1 MAGASFFFIQK
12 NLSRPVESLMEG
24 MRRMGDGKLDN
35 KLPILS
41 DDEVGR
47 LTAGFNGMLEDLRD
61 REFVKATFG
70 KYVPQ
75 QVAKAIRENK
85 GEAKPENRLAT
96 ILYSDIQGFTTVCE
110 GLSPEGLVALLNEY
124 FSLIVGIIDSHGG
137 VVNQFQGDALL
148 VTFNVPV
155 ENPDHA
161 RDAIRT
167 ALEIEHALDGHQFP
181 GDIELVTRI
190 GINTGRAVA
199 GAVDAVES
207 LNYTDHGNA
216 VNIAAR
222 LESLNK
228 EYGTRLLVSEET
240 KQAAGEDFD
249 YEAKGDQPIQGK
261 SESVTVYAFAV

>member
-1 MAGASFFFIQK
+1 M
-12 NLSRPVESLMEG
+12 
-24 MRRMGDGKLDN
+24 
-35 KLPILS
+35 
-41 DDEVGR
+41 
-47 LTAGFNGMLEDLRD
+47 
-61 REFVKATFG
+61 
-70 KYVPQ
+70 
-75 QVAKAIRENK
+75 
-85 GEAKPENRLAT
+85 
-96 ILYSDIQGFTTVCE
+96 
-110 GLSPEGLVALLNEY
+110 VALLNEY
-124 FSLIVGIIDSHGG
+124 FLLIVGIIDRHGG

-161 RDAIRT
+161 KDAIQT
-167 ALEIEHALDGHQFP
+167 ALEIEQALDGHQFP

-199 GAVDAVES
+199 GAVGADES
-207 LNYTDHGNA
+207 LNYTVHGNA

>member
-1 MAGASFFFIQK
+1 
-12 NLSRPVESLMEG
+12 MEG
-24 MRRMGDGKLDN
+24 MRRVGDGKLDT

-47 LTAGFNGMLEDLRD
+47 LTAGFNGMPEDLRD

-75 QVAKAIRENK
+75 QVAKAILENK

-110 GLSPEGLVALLNEY
+110 GLSPEGLVAPLNEY
-124 FSLIVGIIDSHGG
+124 FSLILGIIDSHGG

-161 RDAIRT
+161 RDAIRA
-167 ALEIEHALDGHQFP
+167 ALEIEHALDGHRFP

-190 GINTGRAVA
+190 GINTGRVVS
-199 GAVDAVES
+199 GAVGADERPNYAV
-207 LNYTDHGNA
+207 HGDA

-228 EYGTRLLVSEET
+228 EFGTRLLVSEET
-240 KQAAGEDFD
+240 KQAAGEDFA
-249 YEAKGDQPIQGK
+249 YEAKGDLPIRGK
-261 SESVTVYAFAV
+261 SESVTVYAVAV